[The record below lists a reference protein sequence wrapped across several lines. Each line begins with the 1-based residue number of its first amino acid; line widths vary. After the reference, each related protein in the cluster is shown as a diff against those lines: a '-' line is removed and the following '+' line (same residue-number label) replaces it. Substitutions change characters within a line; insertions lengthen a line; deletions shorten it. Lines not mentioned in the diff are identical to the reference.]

1 MSCQFSPLSTPS
13 SLPATGADRLIKKN
27 RNVTERSV
35 AAHDG
40 EAEDRRECKNLQKLT
55 AGEDVLTGS
64 DSGDV
69 DHGGAVGAQESVCE
83 KDSYVGTEPGG
94 DAAVRT
100 EGDTVGEERKKGFPL
115 EEAEECGGFLG
126 MSMTVGVVVAAASN
140 FGLLIRRVVH
150 D

>member
-1 MSCQFSPLSTPS
+1 M
-13 SLPATGADRLIKKN
+13 IKKN

-35 AAHDG
+35 AAHDE

-55 AGEDVLTGS
+55 AGEDVLTEH

-69 DHGGAVGAQESVCE
+69 DHGGAVGGAGERVCHGQEDRVAEAVVEEEVLVQE
-83 KDSYVGTEPGG
+83 KVSYVGTEPGAA
-94 DAAVRT
+94 AAVRT
-100 EGDTVGEERKKGFPL
+100 EGDTVGEEKKKGFPL
-115 EEAEECGGFLG
+115 EEVEECGGVPG

-140 FGLLIRRVVH
+140 LGLLIRCVVH